1 MSLKFPRIS
10 IYDRY
15 IFRQVAMAT
24 LVAIL
29 LFTIVWIAP
38 EILLNTIKRALA
50 GEYGMK
56 TAVLLLFY
64 ELPKILDKAI
74 PVGLLLGTLFTFD
87 KLSKDSEMT
96 IFRAVGMSF
105 QRIVAPIIV
114 LSILFSSFCFMLE
127 DSWTPFAENK
137 LRAIR
142 GEVQTA
148 QYIYTQK
155 DKKTNHPLVAVV
167 VSKAVGRN
175 LNGVLVLDFS
185 NDVYQDV
192 HQLSNIYSAKKG
204 YVENDKWVLED
215 IENYRISNDGIYF
228 DISHLNKLSILNG
241 QDAMNAYTLMNYST
255 MKERD
260 ISTTKL
266 KKYIKLL
273 KNENLSEEYSYMYN
287 KLLQRYLH
295 PLVCVL
301 LAILGC
307 LLGFSKP
314 REQKFLGFI
323 IGIGCVFLYYIT
335 LPFFDMLAEKEILSP
350 YLTAIFPVIA
360 FCVAIYAF
368 YKIKDL

>member
-1 MSLKFPRIS
+1 MKFKFPKIT

-15 IFRQVAMAT
+15 IFKQVAMAT

-50 GEYGMK
+50 GEYGLK
-56 TAVLLLFY
+56 TALLLLFY
-64 ELPKILDKAI
+64 ELPKIFDKAI

-105 QRIVAPIIV
+105 QRIVIPVVV
-114 LSILFSSFCFMLE
+114 LSFMFSVFCFFLG
-127 DSWTPFAENK
+127 DRWTPFAENK

-142 GEVQTA
+142 GDVFNA

-155 DKKTNHPLVAVV
+155 DDSGHPLLAVV
-167 VSKAVGRN
+167 VSKAVNRD
-175 LNGVLVLDFS
+175 LNGVIVLDFAS
-185 NDVYQDV
+185 HIYQDV

-204 YVENDKWVLED
+204 YAQDDKWILED
-215 IENYRISNDGIYF
+215 VSNYQISNDGVYF
-228 DISHLNKLSILNG
+228 DVNHVDKMSILNG
-241 QDAMNAYTLMNYST
+241 ESAENAYTLMNYST
-255 MKERD
+255 LKERD
-260 ISTTKL
+260 ISTKNL
-266 KKYIKLL
+266 KRYIKLL
-273 KNENLSEEYSYMYN
+273 KKEGLSEEYNYMLN
-287 KLLQRYLH
+287 KFLQRYLH
-295 PLVCVL
+295 PFICVL

-314 REQKFLGFI
+314 REQRLVGFT

-350 YLTAIFPVIA
+350 YITSVFPTLA
-360 FCVAIYAF
+360 FMAAIYGF

>member
-1 MSLKFPRIS
+1 MILKIPKIS
-10 IYDRY
+10 IYDKY

-24 LVAIL
+24 FVAIL

-38 EILLNTIKRALA
+38 EILLNTIRRALA
-50 GEYGMK
+50 GEYGFK
-56 TAVLLLFY
+56 TALLLLFY

-105 QRIVAPIIV
+105 QRIVLPVVI
-114 LSILFSSFCFMLE
+114 LSMLLSSICFLLS
-127 DSWTPFAENK
+127 DRWTPCAENK

-142 GEVQTA
+142 GEVYTA

-155 DKKTNHPLVAVV
+155 DEAGHPLTAVI
-167 VSKAVGRN
+167 VSNAVKKD
-175 LNGVLVLDFS
+175 LNNVIVLDFS
-185 NDVYQDV
+185 NRVYQDV

-204 YVENDKWVLED
+204 YVYDDHWELQDVS
-215 IENYRISNDGIYF
+215 NYKISNDGIYF
-228 DISHLNKLSILNG
+228 DVYHLDKLNILNG
-241 QDAMNAYTLMNYST
+241 ESAKNAYTLMSYS
-255 MKERD
+255 MVKERD
-260 ISTTKL
+260 IPTSEL
-266 KKYIKLL
+266 KHYIKLL
-273 KNENLSEEYSYMYN
+273 KSENLSEEYSYMLN
-287 KLLQRYLH
+287 KYLQRYLT
-295 PLVCVL
+295 PFVCIL

-314 REQKFLGFI
+314 REQRLLGFT

-350 YLTAIFPVIA
+350 YITAILPILA
-360 FCVAIYAF
+360 FMGAIYGF
-368 YKIKDL
+368 YKLKDL